1 MFIESYWLV
10 IAAIIF
16 VYLLW
21 RVHELKT
28 ALFELGSIGDRIIKA
43 GVFRSQRL
51 VSSILLSM
59 EDCSIFTKAPKK
71 LKDEYIDNIAKNIY
85 DDYKSSEVKF
95 ELGEYKHFNPSTMQ
109 TEYKRLLEGAIILD
123 EMLYSADTDARCI
136 KKIADTIKE
145 RY

>member
-10 IAAIIF
+10 IAAIVF

-28 ALFELGSIGDRIIKA
+28 ALFEIGDIGDRLIKA
-43 GVFRSQRL
+43 SIFRSERL

-71 LKDEYIDNIAKNIY
+71 LKDEYIDNIAKGIY
-85 DDYKSSEVKF
+85 EDYKSSEIKF
-95 ELGEYKHFNPSTMQ
+95 ESGEYKCFNPSTMQ
-109 TEYKRLLEGAIILD
+109 PEYKRLLEGVISLD
-123 EMLYSADTDARCI
+123 ETLYSTDTDARCI